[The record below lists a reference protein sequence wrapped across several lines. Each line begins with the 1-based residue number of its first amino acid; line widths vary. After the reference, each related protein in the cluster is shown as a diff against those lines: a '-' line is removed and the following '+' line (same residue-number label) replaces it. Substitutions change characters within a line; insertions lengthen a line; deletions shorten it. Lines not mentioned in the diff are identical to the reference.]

1 MSDQTIHLIR
11 PDPVT
16 EGKRTVQGTKLIP
29 QHIST
34 GTLHSSDDTVRCCLG
49 DSDGHHV
56 NELSPLWVA
65 AYIYTTK
72 KTWPPVLS
80 PHPRL
85 QMVGVSRV
93 VQIPMLQ
100 PYLNFEDLLRRN
112 TQFLNNI
119 LCYKCVLL
127 LSIIHLN

>member
-34 GTLHSSDDTVRCCLG
+34 GTLHSSDGTVRCCLG

-80 PHPRL
+80 PTSPVAVYRGGPIVYQRFYFRENYTFPRFQRGSNFL
-85 QMVGVSRV
+85 QGVGRGVE
-93 VQIPMLQ
+93 MLISN
-100 PYLNFEDLLRRN
+100 L
-112 TQFLNNI
+112 
-119 LCYKCVLL
+119 
-127 LSIIHLN
+127 